1 MSLDD
6 RLRAITLEHDSAAR
20 QRAYEALAREVMAS
34 VSTAT
39 DVEDGFEAFMDH
51 SACDN
56 DATMRRC
63 DDATRATRRDATRRD
78 ANGDWRLTTARN
90 QLID

>member
-63 DDATRATRRDATRRD
+63 DDASDATRRDATRRER
-78 ANGDWRLTTARN
+78 RLETDDGA
-90 QLID
+90 

>member
-1 MSLDD
+1 MTSMSLDD

-34 VSTAT
+34 VETTSTSM

-56 DATMRRC
+56 DAT
-63 DDATRATRRDATRRD
+63 TRRAR
-78 ANGDWRLTTARN
+78 ARN
-90 QLID
+90 DDGVEDFKARRARW